1 MAVQLP
7 PHSGTGLTG
16 LRVPP
21 ASTNNE
27 EIMTKLFAAVIAA
40 LFSIV
45 AVSPAFAA
53 DKKDEK
59 KMEKKADKK

>member
-1 MAVQLP
+1 
-7 PHSGTGLTG
+7 
-16 LRVPP
+16 
-21 ASTNNE
+21 
-27 EIMTKLFAAVIAA
+27 MTKLFAAIIAA

-59 KMEKKADKK
+59 KMEKKAEKK